1 MKFKKTLLLKDC
13 WGCPDKKMN
22 FIFTEDQIQF
32 KEAIKSFLIDECT
45 PKSIREGWEA
55 KRSFNLDRWS
65 SLIDL
70 GVLNS
75 NLPEEKGGLGMD
87 QVTLALMVEEM
98 GYAGLP
104 EPVAEQ
110 TFLINDLI
118 SILPQKITEAI
129 EDHYEAGTKYI
140 SLAHPLAPNPLF
152 ANDSAG
158 LIIFSE
164 SECKFISKDD
174 MDIELITSNDP
185 SREIYRINSIK
196 NSISSNENFT
206 ELNTA
211 VCARGALM
219 TAALL
224 IGLAQ
229 KMIDLS
235 SVYVLDRTQFGK
247 PIGSFQAVKHMLA
260 DVAVRI
266 EFAKPA
272 VYRAAYS
279 LAENNPKSALHCAHA
294 KFMCAQAVEL
304 ACKNSIQ
311 AHGAMGYTWEMDL
324 HIYMRKAWSMMACW
338 GNEDKQQDIIFKTLS
353 SSNEELGVLYTF

>member
-1 MKFKKTLLLKDC
+1 
-13 WGCPDKKMN
+13 MN
-22 FIFTEDQIQF
+22 FIFTEEQIQF
-32 KEAIKSFLIDECT
+32 KDTIKSFLAEECT
-45 PKSIREGWEA
+45 PASIRDGWE
-55 KRSFNLDRWS
+55 KNKSFNFERWKN
-65 SLIDL
+65 LIEL

-75 NLPEEKGGLGMD
+75 NLPEAKGGLGMD
-87 QVTLALMVEEM
+87 QVTLAMMVEEM

-110 TFLINDLI
+110 IFLVNDII
-118 SILPQKITEAI
+118 SFLPKNITEAV
-129 EDHYEAGTKYI
+129 ESNYNDGTQYI
-140 SLAHPLAPNPLF
+140 ALAHPLAPNPLF
-152 ANDSAG
+152 LNDAAG
-158 LIIFSE
+158 LILLDN
-164 SECKFISKDD
+164 SECNFIAKDD
-174 MDIELITSNDP
+174 MDFESISSNDP
-185 SREIYRINSIK
+185 SRELFQI
-196 NSISSNENFT
+196 ISMNKVISASENFD

-211 VCARGALM
+211 VSARGALM
-219 TAALL
+219 TASLL

-260 DVAVRI
+260 DVAVKI

-279 LAENNPKSALHCAHA
+279 LSENNPKSALHCAHA
-294 KFMCAQAVEL
+294 KLMCAQAAEL

-338 GNEDKQQDIIFKTLS
+338 GNEDRQQDIIFKTLS
-353 SSNEELGVLYTF
+353 SASEELGVLYTF

>member
-1 MKFKKTLLLKDC
+1 
-13 WGCPDKKMN
+13 MN
-22 FIFTEDQIQF
+22 FIFTEEQTQF
-32 KEAIKSFLIDECT
+32 KDAIKSFLAEECA
-45 PKSIREGWEA
+45 PASIRDGWQ
-55 KRSFNLDRWS
+55 KNKSFNLERWKN
-65 SLIDL
+65 LIEL
-70 GVLNS
+70 GVLSS

-87 QVTLALMVEEM
+87 QVTLAMMVEEM

-110 TFLINDLI
+110 IFLVNDVI
-118 SILPQKITEAI
+118 PFLPKNITEAV
-129 EDHYEAGTKYI
+129 ESNYNDGTQYI
-140 SLAHPLAPNPLF
+140 ALAHPLAPNPLF
-152 ANDSAG
+152 LNDAAG
-158 LIIFSE
+158 LILLDS
-164 SECKFISKDD
+164 SECKFIAKDD
-174 MDIELITSNDP
+174 MDFEIISSNDP
-185 SREIYRINSIK
+185 SRELFK
-196 NSISSNENFT
+196 ISSMNDAISTSENFD
-206 ELNTA
+206 ELNSA
-211 VCARGALM
+211 VSSRGSLM

-235 SVYVLDRTQFGK
+235 SVYVLDRAQFGK

-260 DVAVRI
+260 DVAVKI

-279 LAENNPKSALHCAHA
+279 LSQNNPKSALHCAHA
-294 KFMCAQAVEL
+294 KLMCTQAAEL

-338 GNEDKQQDIIFKTLS
+338 GNEDRQQELIYKTLS
-353 SSNEELGVLYTF
+353 STNEELGVLYTF

>member
-1 MKFKKTLLLKDC
+1 
-13 WGCPDKKMN
+13 MN
-22 FIFTEDQIQF
+22 FIFTEEQIQF
-32 KEAIKSFLIDECT
+32 KDTIKSFLAEECT
-45 PKSIREGWEA
+45 PASIRDGWE
-55 KRSFNLDRWS
+55 KNKSFNFERWKN
-65 SLIDL
+65 LIEL

-75 NLPEEKGGLGMD
+75 NLPEAKGGLGMD

-110 TFLINDLI
+110 IFLVNDVI
-118 SILPQKITEAI
+118 PFLPKNVTEAV
-129 EDHYEAGTKYI
+129 ESNFNDGTQYI
-140 SLAHPLAPNPLF
+140 ALAHPLAPNPLF
-152 ANDSAG
+152 LNDAAG
-158 LIIFSE
+158 LILLDN
-164 SECKFISKDD
+164 SECKFIAKND
-174 MDIELITSNDP
+174 MDFEIISSNDP
-185 SREIYRINSIK
+185 SRELFKVSSMNDA
-196 NSISSNENFT
+196 ISTSENFD
-206 ELNTA
+206 ELNSA
-211 VCARGALM
+211 VSSRGSLM

-229 KMIDLS
+229 KMVDLS
-235 SVYVLDRTQFGK
+235 SIYVLDRTQFGK

-260 DVAVRI
+260 DVAVKI

-279 LAENNPKSALHCAHA
+279 LSENNPKSALHCAHA
-294 KFMCAQAVEL
+294 KLMCAQAAEL

-338 GNEDKQQDIIFKTLS
+338 GNEDKQQELIFKTLS
-353 SSNEELGVLYTF
+353 STSEELGVLYTF

>member
-1 MKFKKTLLLKDC
+1 
-13 WGCPDKKMN
+13 MN
-22 FIFTEDQIQF
+22 FIFTEEQIQF
-32 KEAIKSFLIDECT
+32 KDAIKSFLAEECA
-45 PKSIREGWEA
+45 PASIRDGWQ
-55 KRSFNLDRWS
+55 KNKSFNLERWKN
-65 SLIDL
+65 LIEL
-70 GVLNS
+70 GVLSS

-110 TFLINDLI
+110 IFLVNDVI
-118 SILPQKITEAI
+118 PFLPKNVTEAV
-129 EDHYEAGTKYI
+129 ESNYNDGTQYI
-140 SLAHPLAPNPLF
+140 ALAHPLAPNPLF
-152 ANDSAG
+152 LNDAAG
-158 LIIFSE
+158 LILLDN
-164 SECKFISKDD
+164 SECKFIAQDD
-174 MDIELITSNDP
+174 MDFEIISSNDP
-185 SREIYRINSIK
+185 SRELFKVSSMN
-196 NSISSNENFT
+196 NAISTSENFD
-206 ELNTA
+206 ELNSA
-211 VCARGALM
+211 VSSRGSSM

-229 KMIDLS
+229 KMVDLS

-260 DVAVRI
+260 DVAVKI

-279 LAENNPKSALHCAHA
+279 LSENNSKSALHCAHA
-294 KFMCAQAVEL
+294 KLMCAQAAEL

-338 GNEDKQQDIIFKTLS
+338 GNEDKQQELIFKTLS
-353 SSNEELGVLYTF
+353 STSEELGVLYTF